1 MSVRAVPFNI
11 VHGSGVTAQKF
22 GLEGEGCQLEI
33 YVEKAMGVGDTCQ
46 DIGGSVFLP
55 TLILQNQYWHY
66 LLCREPLVVVLTKQA
81 PQKVEILEALLI
93 SKITTN

>member
-33 YVEKAMGVGDTCQ
+33 YVEKNNGGWGV
-46 DIGGSVFLP
+46 IGRNLN
-55 TLILQNQYWHY
+55 IIIQKM
-66 LLCREPLVVVLTKQA
+66 TK
-81 PQKVEILEALLI
+81 I
-93 SKITTN
+93 